1 MKIYF
6 KSKNNNKNYK
16 KKKIIK
22 SNNKIKKKKINIIK
36 EIINK
41 TTKLYIINS
50 KFI

>member
-1 MKIYF
+1 MKINF

-22 SNNKIKKKKINIIK
+22 SNNKIKKKKIHINK

-41 TTKLYIINS
+41 II
-50 KFI
+50 KI